1 VAWRT
6 VAVAPITIVTGFGPQ
21 RNLMMPP
28 SATARTTAADVQLAG
43 VPWPIQ
49 WFAWLVLTARPA
61 GGTATCPDGL
71 PKLGSAPGLLTA
83 DELTEVVDG
92 APAGADGAPVAAAP
106 IRPPAPII
114 AASKPPISPIDRMTP
129 HANGPAHDHT
139 VKSESERVARGR
151 SRMTFS
157 RGRWFAVASY
167 ETVIDML
174 EAELEAVSAAFEG
187 LAADAWA
194 RPTRLVPVDPDLP
207 KWTVLEL
214 AGHFDIS
221 IGLTRMLI
229 SGKEDAQP
237 ARDSTSFFIN
247 PRSETGP
254 VVYSYAYTMVEGKT
268 PDDMPGVLKE
278 TFARTISEARAVPA
292 DLVGPGYFAPMRV
305 DEFVYSRILEAV
317 VHGIDLAQAVNGPI
331 FATPDGITAT
341 AAILDDLLARRT
353 RGTRPAALKDDLAWI
368 LAASGRSESDDNR
381 LPLIG

>member
-1 VAWRT
+1 
-6 VAVAPITIVTGFGPQ
+6 
-21 RNLMMPP
+21 
-28 SATARTTAADVQLAG
+28 
-43 VPWPIQ
+43 
-49 WFAWLVLTARPA
+49 
-61 GGTATCPDGL
+61 
-71 PKLGSAPGLLTA
+71 
-83 DELTEVVDG
+83 
-92 APAGADGAPVAAAP
+92 
-106 IRPPAPII
+106 
-114 AASKPPISPIDRMTP
+114 
-129 HANGPAHDHT
+129 
-139 VKSESERVARGR
+139 
-151 SRMTFS
+151 
-157 RGRWFAVASY
+157 VASY

-187 LAADAWA
+187 LGADAWA

-221 IGLTRMLI
+221 IGLARMLI

-305 DEFVYSRILEAV
+305 DEFVHSRILEAV